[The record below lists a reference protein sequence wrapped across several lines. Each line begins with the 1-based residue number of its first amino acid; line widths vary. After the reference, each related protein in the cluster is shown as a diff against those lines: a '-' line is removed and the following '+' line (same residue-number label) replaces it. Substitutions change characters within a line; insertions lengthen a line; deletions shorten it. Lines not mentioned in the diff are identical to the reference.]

1 MKNNR
6 TRLIAML
13 AAIVCSMMFIGAAS
27 ASIMNT
33 YTVSDNMFV
42 DAVGWYF
49 NNDVMLMLNDDGTY
63 TLMFK
68 QDIFGTTDPGI
79 KGNKTTFFEGKYTSA
94 PSADEEVSHLD
105 ITLDTT
111 DRVYLE
117 QHGKA
122 FGRQVLNFSMVLDT
136 ANWTE
141 DMTYI
146 AFPAGS
152 DDPVADFLANHS
164 VTGMMLT
171 VEDLQL
177 DMDDVTLVN
186 RILEMPDL
194 TVLNIAE

>member
-6 TRLIAML
+6 TRLIALL
-13 AAIVCSMMFIGAAS
+13 AAIVFSMMFIGAAS
-27 ASIMNT
+27 ASILNT
-33 YTVSDNMFV
+33 YTISDTMFI

-49 NNDVMLMLNDDGTY
+49 NNDVMLILNDDNTY

-79 KGNKTTFFEGKYTSA
+79 KGNKTTFFEGTYTAA

-105 ITLDTT
+105 ITLDTC

-152 DDPVADFLANHS
+152 ADPTAEFIANHNIA
-164 VTGMMLT
+164 GMMLT

-177 DMDDVTLVN
+177 DMEDVTLVN